1 VARRRRSSVLP
12 LGPDV
17 ESVGDANALD
27 GPEPRG
33 QQRERV
39 HRAVVQGSDFEKGVG
54 AVVPVGHAADV
65 GVGVP
70 QSHRAE
76 PTVGEESTRAA
87 LGGRSRRPGR
97 TAQSEV
103 AFTGERHQRLRLVGV
118 ERERLLRVDV
128 TVCLQRG
135 PRHRRRGRRG
145 SSGSPRA
152 ARVDRRKRR
161 LQIRERRA
169 VVIRGERCSAVRVE
183 VDDAG
188 QRQ

>member
-1 VARRRRSSVLP
+1 
-12 LGPDV
+12 
-17 ESVGDANALD
+17 
-27 GPEPRG
+27 
-33 QQRERV
+33 
-39 HRAVVQGSDFEKGVG
+39 
-54 AVVPVGHAADV
+54 VPVGHAADV

-135 PRHRRRGRRG
+135 PRHRRVGGVARQVHHER
-145 SSGSPRA
+145 
-152 ARVDRRKRR
+152 RVDRRKRR